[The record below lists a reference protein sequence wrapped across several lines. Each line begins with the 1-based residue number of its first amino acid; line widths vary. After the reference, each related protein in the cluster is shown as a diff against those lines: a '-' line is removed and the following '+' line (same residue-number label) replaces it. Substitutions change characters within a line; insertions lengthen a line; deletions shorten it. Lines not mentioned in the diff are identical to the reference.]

1 MKSLI
6 YEHSGPIVLDASDGR
21 QQWQLLR
28 LHHVRRADGTT
39 AVDSQ
44 LTVNQHAT
52 ATAQSVV
59 DEALGCSVVD
69 EDGIILVVVSL
80 ERHIRDVAGV
90 FVRTG
95 QPHPAFAGRLGGAVE
110 DVRDAQASQQLD
122 VMRIELVS
130 DVDSIAHFRRT
141 S

>member
-1 MKSLI
+1 M
-6 YEHSGPIVLDASDGR
+6 
-21 QQWQLLR
+21 
-28 LHHVRRADGTT
+28 
-39 AVDSQ
+39 
-44 LTVNQHAT
+44 
-52 ATAQSVV
+52 
-59 DEALGCSVVD
+59 D
-69 EDGIILVVVSL
+69 EDGVILVVVRF
-80 ERHIRDVAGV
+80 EGHVRDVAGV
-90 FVRTG
+90 LVRTG